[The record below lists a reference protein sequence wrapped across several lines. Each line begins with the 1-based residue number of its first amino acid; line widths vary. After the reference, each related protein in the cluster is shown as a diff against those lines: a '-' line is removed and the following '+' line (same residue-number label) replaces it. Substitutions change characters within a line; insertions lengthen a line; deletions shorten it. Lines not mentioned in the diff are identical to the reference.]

1 MMTESQ
7 QFIVSIGIL
16 IAGYFLTRKGH
27 AWREKRAY
35 LYILRDLKKKGA
47 LSPGNAVELRYKQD
61 SIFNFGLRNYRAKAI
76 EPLLA
81 SDIIRRTDEGK
92 FYLNKPEIL
101 DLNAG

>member
-7 QFIVSIGIL
+7 QFLLGIGVL

-35 LYILRDLKKKGA
+35 MYVLRDLKKQNA
-47 LSPGNAVELRYKQD
+47 LSQASAVELTYAKD
-61 SIFNFGLRNYRAKAI
+61 SILNFGLRKYRARAI
-76 EPLLA
+76 DPLLA

-101 DLNAG
+101 DLNS